1 MKFIKIKFINT
12 ERCSI
17 DLMSSGKQFH
27 RSTIRLKKEYLKTLV
42 LKRPFTSA
50 ASQFLMLYLGA
61 LKFTYDKTLK
71 SI

>member
-1 MKFIKIKFINT
+1 
-12 ERCSI
+12 
-17 DLMSSGKQFH
+17 MSSGKQFH

-61 LKFTYDKTLK
+61 LKFTCDKTLK
-71 SI
+71 SIQPFRHLKTTLGDLRRLK